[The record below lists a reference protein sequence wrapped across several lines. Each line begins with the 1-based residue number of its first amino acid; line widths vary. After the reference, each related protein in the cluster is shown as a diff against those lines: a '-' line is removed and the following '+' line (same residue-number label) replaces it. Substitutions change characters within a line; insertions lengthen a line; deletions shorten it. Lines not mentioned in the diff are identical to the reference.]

1 MTMTISTTSAIDHGT
16 SSAPS
21 PARRVTERS
30 RRDDL
35 AAGPAA
41 LRSEWI
47 KATSLRS
54 NVAIVASIPVIG
66 VLLSWIL
73 AAFVKI
79 DPDTHLP
86 FNVGET
92 FIFSTWLTTVLAT
105 IVGALLFTSEV
116 QHGTIANSVAAQ
128 PARWV
133 IVAAKSTLAAGF
145 GLAMGVLGM
154 IGGLS
159 GAVLGGLEK
168 GDTSGMASAAL
179 WGLLLTT
186 LAPLLGLGVGM
197 ILRHSAAAIS
207 IVLVWA
213 FVLENLVR
221 TLVPANAAR
230 FMPFS
235 AAAGLLGISQATDD
249 ASTLAAALS
258 RVQDAVLFGGYVALA
273 LAVGTVLFYRR
284 DTN

>member
-1 MTMTISTTSAIDHGT
+1 
-16 SSAPS
+16 
-21 PARRVTERS
+21 
-30 RRDDL
+30 
-35 AAGPAA
+35 
-41 LRSEWI
+41 
-47 KATSLRS
+47 
-54 NVAIVASIPVIG
+54 
-66 VLLSWIL
+66 
-73 AAFVKI
+73 
-79 DPDTHLP
+79 
-86 FNVGET
+86 
-92 FIFSTWLTTVLAT
+92 
-105 IVGALLFTSEV
+105 
-116 QHGTIANSVAAQ
+116 
-128 PARWV
+128 
-133 IVAAKSTLAAGF
+133 
-145 GLAMGVLGM
+145 MGVLGM

-168 GDTSGMASAAL
+168 GDTSGMASTAL

-213 FVLENLVR
+213 LVLENLVR